1 MGSSLAGSLMGTQ
14 LRRLH
19 RRETISSCPVG
30 PREDSVISLSKV
42 SGKQPSQDENSDLG
56 IGSASHEAI
65 FRKVAREKMSRSLRR
80 QVGISSLVYC
90 LVLIFKIA

>member
-1 MGSSLAGSLMGTQ
+1 VTPQNRDHKQLPSGTK
-14 LRRLH
+14 
-19 RRETISSCPVG
+19 G
-30 PREDSVISLSKV
+30 GDSVISLSKV
-42 SGKQPSQDENSDLG
+42 GGKQPSQDVNSDLG
-56 IGSASHEAI
+56 IGSASYEAI